1 MTEAET
7 HHYGLLDCARM
18 REVIDSVLCLTGVRT
33 GSHPLLP
40 APRPSAAS
48 EVPPAPLGC
57 FAVGIPEFVLR
68 ERFPPRLC
76 EKLPC
81 CWGVDTGV
89 SGVEG
94 Q

>member
-1 MTEAET
+1 
-7 HHYGLLDCARM
+7 M
-18 REVIDSVLCLTGVRT
+18 REVIASVLCLTGLAAT
-33 GSHPLLP
+33 LSSQHSTQG
-40 APRPSAAS
+40 AAS
-48 EVPPAPLGC
+48 AVPPAPLGC

-68 ERFPPRLC
+68 EHFPPRLC